1 MEKGYSKILIN
12 DYIVPN
18 QDAHWQQT
26 SLDWQLMVSM
36 GARHRTEV
44 EMRKMVDGVGGL
56 KISGIW
62 KTPTGLDSLIEIELE
77 LV

>member
-12 DYIVPN
+12 DYIVP
-18 QDAHWQQT
+18 DEGAHWQQT

-36 GARHRTEV
+36 GSRHRTRA
-44 EMRKMVDGVGGL
+44 EMEKMVAGVEGV
-56 KISGIW
+56 KIAGIW
-62 KTPTGLDSLIEIELE
+62 KTPTGLDSIIELE